1 MNAMHHPCWFECK
14 GRECSSILR
23 LSNSVYA
30 RWEYPASVLVRQE
43 EPADSDEVV
52 HCRRVRRPAAHFPV
66 LYPGQREAW
75 DQKKCPRQSAET
87 PSTLGSLP
95 TWALV
100 SMRVTKRDTQTGA
113 VSKSYLRTW
122 NSRLVLNHSIPQTS
136 GQLTR
141 PFCNFFLENPSFSP
155 HIGTCSIQM
164 ILPLLLV
171 GCQNPFVRVVLSISH
186 FSIYS
191 IYIISKLSSVTY

>member
-1 MNAMHHPCWFECK
+1 MRCTTRADLSECK
-14 GRECSSILR
+14 GRECSSIPR

-30 RWEYPASVLVRQE
+30 RWEYPACVLVRQE
-43 EPADSDEVV
+43 APADSDEVV
-52 HCRRVRRPAAHFPV
+52 PNVAYVGSPHISQCLSWPERGLRPEEMSSTIS
-66 LYPGQREAW
+66 RN
-75 DQKKCPRQSAET
+75 

-136 GQLTR
+136 GQLTW
-141 PFCNFFLENPSFSP
+141 PFRNFFLENPSFFP
-155 HIGTCSIQM
+155 YIGTCSIQM
-164 ILPLLLV
+164 ILPKPICFEWCCLLVTSACIASILLL
-171 GCQNPFVRVVLSISH
+171 NWVV
-186 FSIYS
+186 
-191 IYIISKLSSVTY
+191 